1 MIDPTSVPP
10 PASSKRRPFG
20 CLIEIIET
28 LILTAILFF
37 VIQNFVAQ
45 PFQVQQR
52 SMMDTIQDSQFVLVD
67 RLTPR
72 FDPYHRGDIVVFTPP
87 EATSESP
94 DVQKPFIKRVIG
106 VAGDKV
112 ELRDGKVYVN
122 GVALDEPYVFRLR
135 GAAQPTLPQ
144 PSRTSWTIAV
154 GELFVMGDH
163 RMESSDSRA
172 FGPIKVSTV
181 IGRAWLRYW
190 PLEAFGVLPTDSH
203 PELASP
209 SPRPSASVRPSAK
222 PSARPTPKPTR
233 TPRP

>member
-1 MIDPTSVPP
+1 
-10 PASSKRRPFG
+10 
-20 CLIEIIET
+20 
-28 LILTAILFF
+28 
-37 VIQNFVAQ
+37 
-45 PFQVQQR
+45 
-52 SMMDTIQDSQFVLVD
+52 MMDTIQDSQFVLVD

-87 EATSESP
+87 EATSEAP
-94 DVQKPFIKRVIG
+94 DVRPFIKRVIG

-112 ELRDGKVYVN
+112 ELRDGKVFVN
-122 GVALDEPYVFRLR
+122 GIALDEPYLFKVR
-135 GAAQPTLPQ
+135 GVAQPTGPQ
-144 PSRTSWTIAV
+144 NGGASWTIAD

-163 RMESSDSRA
+163 RQESSDSRA
-172 FGPIKVSTV
+172 FGPILVSSV

-190 PLEAFGVLPTDSH
+190 PLPVFGVLPTDSH

-209 SPRPSASVRPSAK
+209 SPRPSASVRPSSK